1 MNVPGKSN
9 INQSALGDYKVYSTR
24 FYILLSFSLVSFC
37 QGLLWL
43 SFSPIAATT
52 KAYYGLCK
60 TPAECNDEQG
70 PGQTDIDLFLN
81 WGPIIYCLTTVP
93 TIWLATTQQALR
105 KITLLSV
112 FLEIG
117 CVAMRAFPT
126 LLFSS
131 GSPPGWVLPLV
142 HIGQIFNAAAG
153 PLTMATP
160 TLVASTW
167 FPPNERDT
175 ATSVAILAN
184 NLGAAIGFFAPYI
197 IRGSDENIPLLLW
210 VQFGIVLCVGVP
222 ILVYFPAEPPSP
234 PSPSQSYR
242 EGLTVQAWP
251 ELKRVASPSFLILA
265 ILGGAV
271 GGIYNTWS
279 GSFDTILPHSV
290 FSTIECGNLGLLA
303 TISFCTGGLCI
314 GPILQTKF
322 FKRRYKELLMILLL
336 LSFALFS
343 CFTLSL
349 PFLGVAPLFKPTF
362 LTLGSA
368 IVGSSF
374 FLGASNPL
382 IYIFGVELTFPAM
395 EGSSA
400 GIISFFNNVGALIL
414 LAVKN
419 SIATDSIN
427 LLMATTVAVTAI
439 ATLFFVTPK
448 YLRQD
453 HDELSYHRLLP
464 SAHE

>member
-93 TIWLATTQQALR
+93 TVWLATTQQALR

-142 HIGQIFNAAAG
+142 HIGQIFNAAVG

-197 IRGSDENIPLLLW
+197 IRGSDENTPLFLW

-234 PSPSQSYR
+234 PSPSQSSR

-279 GSFDTILPHSV
+279 GSFDTILPHSI
-290 FSTIECGNLGLLA
+290 FSTIECGNLGLLS
-303 TISFCTGGLCI
+303 TISYCTGGLCI